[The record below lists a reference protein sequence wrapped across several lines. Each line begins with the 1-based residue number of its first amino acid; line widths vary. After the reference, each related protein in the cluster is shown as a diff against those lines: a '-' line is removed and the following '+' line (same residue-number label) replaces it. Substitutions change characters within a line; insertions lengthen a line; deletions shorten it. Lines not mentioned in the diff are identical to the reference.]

1 LLVHDWIFLLSSWY
15 IEGAGYLSKDSVGQ
29 LVDELVT
36 TAAASSS
43 SAGLGDEDGLESEVC
58 LVLILGDGS
67 ILMEAIDLW
76 IGELW
81 KSCDVINIALPVCML
96 WSEVFT

>member
-1 LLVHDWIFLLSSWY
+1 LLIHDWVFLLSGWY
-15 IEGAGYLSKDSVGQ
+15 IESAGHLSEDSVGQ
-29 LVDELVT
+29 LVDEVLT

-43 SAGLGDEDGLESEVC
+43 GARLGNEHGLESEVC

-67 ILMEAIDLW
+67 VLVEAVDLW

-81 KSCDVINIALPVCML
+81 KSSDVINIALPVGVL
-96 WSEVFT
+96 WREV